1 VSELTLQSES
11 LQFRY
16 PGGELL
22 EFPAMQL
29 GQAESL
35 LLMGPSGSGKST
47 WIQLLSGLLRAQKG
61 KVQLLGQNIADLS
74 ARKLDQFRARHLGI
88 IFQQARFIPS
98 LNADEN
104 LNLARNLAGN
114 SASSQQNSMLLDGL
128 GISKL
133 ISKRPSQMSVG
144 EKQRLSIARALVN
157 HPSLLIADEPS
168 ASLDDANCERV
179 IDLLQQK
186 AVENNCSLLIV
197 THDSRLQTR
206 FSNRIELSA

>member
-1 VSELTLQSES
+1 
-11 LQFRY
+11 
-16 PGGELL
+16 
-22 EFPAMQL
+22 MQL